1 MGKIFL
7 FILAFFVSLALIS
20 QDYGSAIIL
29 NSDEISDE
37 LTRSIIDDFKS
48 SFDKKKRGHVEF
60 YSWDGESKSE
70 PNLYSPYKTGK
81 EGEKPILK
89 AVYLKANFSQD
100 SKLKTAYKL
109 DTLDKVEK
117 MLVYY
122 QTDFDPILKI
132 IDLPTSEVD
141 VFYKYDNSEWGVNNK
156 FIVKNFKA
164 YFGSD
169 PRNME
174 KNNPRLFEINMKKY
188 LKAEGDELK
197 RFYEKKIKSFG
208 ERLEEV
214 SNQLK
219 NNNDSKIWRALDY
232 SFDEKGKLEEFYID
246 AKLSDNLEIGDVINI
261 YVKRMINDF
270 VYYDYVSDVT
280 VKEVTKDKVR
290 VKPFSLMRKKI
301 AEALEGDT
309 DVVFTRNDRLIKELN
324 RGGAPYKRVQ
334 VISDCADC
342 FTDLVRRMYR
352 GGSTK
357 LIARNFD
364 GPRQH
369 FAEKYKDE
377 KFLDY
382 NMEDF
387 QGKQQGVDFIFESNV
402 AGISATDVK
411 TGRIAFVASK
421 EKSGIGKILNIDGP
435 SVSNLMMD
443 IMDVDFEIVK
453 ILKEKNGKLEKF
465 VAYNPLGFGRT
476 YNIVKVIEEEVG
488 GRPVNREE
496 IIGKCYIGK
505 VYSDTLAE
513 VKVAKGK
520 KELYTALQN
529 GEKIRYRF

>member
-109 DTLDKVEK
+109 
-117 MLVYY
+117 
-122 QTDFDPILKI
+122 
-132 IDLPTSEVD
+132 
-141 VFYKYDNSEWGVNNK
+141 
-156 FIVKNFKA
+156 
-164 YFGSD
+164 
-169 PRNME
+169 
-174 KNNPRLFEINMKKY
+174 
-188 LKAEGDELK
+188 
-197 RFYEKKIKSFG
+197 G